1 MYGAMLCARSVLL
14 ARDRIKGTILGSAS
28 SVLLARDHNTERRAG
43 LFRCSSQVRVV
54 RTIQCLVLRV
64 FAGMMLF
71 PPSQPVRTAQRA
83 VEAVG

>member
-14 ARDRIKGTILGSAS
+14 ARDRIKGSARSVLLARDRIKGSAR

-43 LFRCSSQVRVV
+43 LFRCSSQVRLV
-54 RTIQCLVLRV
+54 RTIQCVVLRV

-71 PPSQPVRTAQRA
+71 PPS
-83 VEAVG
+83 

>member
-1 MYGAMLCARSVLL
+1 MYEAMLCARSVLL
-14 ARDRIKGTILGSAS
+14 ARDGIKGSAS

-54 RTIQCLVLRV
+54 RTIQCVVLRV

-71 PPSQPVRTAQRA
+71 PPSQPVRIAQRA
-83 VEAVG
+83 VEAIG